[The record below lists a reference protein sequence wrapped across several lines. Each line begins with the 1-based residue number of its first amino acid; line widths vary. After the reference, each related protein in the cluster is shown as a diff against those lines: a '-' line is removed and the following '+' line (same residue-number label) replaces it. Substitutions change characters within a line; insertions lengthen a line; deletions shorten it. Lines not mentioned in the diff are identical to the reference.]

1 MMMCSKN
8 MAKNSQHDHQKPSRK
23 KVDGYR
29 NSLIPNAYGG
39 VSHQNHQ
46 IS

>member
-1 MMMCSKN
+1 MRSKN
-8 MAKNSQHDHQKPSRK
+8 MAKNSQHDHQKPREK

-29 NSLIPNAYGG
+29 TLLITNEYKG

-46 IS
+46 NS